1 MAYNLQVRL
10 NGERDA
16 DIIAW
21 LNAQDSKSDA
31 VRDALRQ
38 AIAPSR
44 PHSDM
49 PALDLGAIRQVVEAA
64 LDERLAGLALAS
76 GSTRQDTDEPAG
88 ENAELAARLD
98 DMMF

>member
-21 LNAQDSKSDA
+21 LNAQKNKSDA
-31 VRDALRQ
+31 VRDVLRQ
-38 AIAPSR
+38 AIAPSQ

-64 LDERLAGLALAS
+64 LDERFA
-76 GSTRQDTDEPAG
+76 
-88 ENAELAARLD
+88 
-98 DMMF
+98 